1 MAAQQARTGK
11 AAQGGKGSKG
21 SGIKLIAKNRTASHD
36 YFIDETLEA
45 GLVLTGTEVRSLRER
60 NAQITDSFVL
70 IRNGQAWLHG
80 VHILPYTNGGVWNAN
95 PDRKRKLLLHRKQIE
110 YLRSKVETQGG
121 AIVALQLYFD
131 EHNRVKVQIGLARG
145 KKLYDKRADMAKRD
159 MDREIRRALKERS
172 R

>member
-1 MAAQQARTGK
+1 MAGTQRAQAGK
-11 AAQGGKGSKG
+11 GGKSGKSV
-21 SGIKLIAKNRTASHD
+21 GIKPIAKNRTAAHD

-60 NAQITDSFVL
+60 NCQITDSFVL
-70 IRNGQAWLHG
+70 IRNGEAWLHG
-80 VHILPYTNGGVWNAN
+80 VHILPYSNGGVWNAD
-95 PDRKRKLLLHRKQIE
+95 PDRKRKLLLHRKQID
-110 YLRSKVETQGG
+110 YLRSKVETQGA